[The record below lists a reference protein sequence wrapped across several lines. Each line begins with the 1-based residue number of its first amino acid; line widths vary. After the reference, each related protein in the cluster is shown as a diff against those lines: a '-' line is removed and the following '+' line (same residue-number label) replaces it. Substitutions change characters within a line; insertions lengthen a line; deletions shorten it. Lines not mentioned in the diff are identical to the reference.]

1 MSETVSGSVPI
12 SSEEIDRSEEI
23 DPRSSGAYSPL
34 SPHALEEIKAYVRA
48 RFGYLR
54 LSPHISSGGDPVTLG
69 LSTPPALYLEREEVE
84 IERTRLG

>member
-23 DPRSSGAYSPL
+23 DPRSSGAYPPL
-34 SPHALEEIKAYVRA
+34 SPHALEEIKAHVRD

-54 LSPHISSGGDPVTLG
+54 LSPHISSGGDPVTLC
-69 LSTPPALYLEREEVE
+69 LSTPHTLSLEGEEVE
-84 IERTRLG
+84 IERTHLG

>member
-1 MSETVSGSVPI
+1 MSEHVSGSVPI

-23 DPRSSGAYSPL
+23 DPRSSGAYPPL
-34 SPHALEEIKAYVRA
+34 SPHALEEIKAHVRD